1 MKIAFY
7 LIIMG
12 WSSILAH
19 PLFAQAETT
28 TTKIDDLEILLE
40 KRKYK
45 LQEQQKKVQKA
56 DTILQD
62 LKKYDSIRSLFETYQ
77 QGQATIDKMFRYT
90 QAINKGQF
98 TDFPGLN
105 GLLKQTDYNIGTN
118 WVNAQNFERFLPNIR
133 TVFKEH
139 SAELLP
145 KAQEAAIKLGFAEY
159 LIKIYRQ
166 RENEFKLEYQVG
178 WNNLVSLYDAI
189 RSLYVI
195 KKTVTPMLQAG
206 VVESEF
212 ERVRKSKIYRPGMK
226 VYKRYILLIKN
237 EKLYRDKIRYIKKA
251 KIFLYKMRD
260 LYHAKNTRNFGKML
274 KKVKK
279 ISNIESLILAYD
291 VD

>member
-7 LIIMG
+7 LFIVG
-12 WSSILAH
+12 WSSILTH

-28 TTKIDDLEILLE
+28 TASIDDLEILLE

-45 LQEQQKKVQKA
+45 LLEQEKIVQKA
-56 DTILQD
+56 DTVLQD
-62 LKKYDSIRSLFETYQ
+62 LKKYDSIQSLFETYQ
-77 QGQATIDKMFRYT
+77 QGQETISKMFRYT
-90 QAINKGQF
+90 QDINKGQF
-98 TDFPGLN
+98 TDYQGLN
-105 GLLKQTDYNIGTN
+105 GLLKKTDYNIGTD
-118 WVNAQNFERFLPNIR
+118 WVTAQNFKRFLPNIR
-133 TVFKEH
+133 IVFKEH
-139 SAELLP
+139 SAKLLP

-159 LIKIYRQ
+159 LIKIHRK
-166 RENEFKLEYQVG
+166 RENEFKIEYQVG
-178 WNNLVSLYDAI
+178 WNNLISLYDAI

-212 ERVRKSKIYRPGMK
+212 ERVRKSRIYRPGMK

-237 EKLYRDKIRYIKKA
+237 EELYRDKIHYIKKA

-260 LYHAKNTRNFGKML
+260 IFHAKNTKTFGKLL

-279 ISNIESLILAYD
+279 VSNIESLILAYN
-291 VD
+291 VE